1 MPAEGVIRRRPQKQK
16 DRRGGRQ
23 WHGNPQDWSTPAPA
37 SLDDLDLM
45 RDGSRGERFGNRRHG
60 TATERTRSNVRQR
73 TTPPVGVEGSVG
85 QRRHGVFIQAVGLGD
100 GGLARVEKLS
110 QVIETVEIA
119 HILPDMG
126 RPTPFRVLS
135 RVRITARARYTWL

>member
-1 MPAEGVIRRRPQKQK
+1 MPAEGVLRRRPQKQK

-23 WHGNPQDWSTPAPA
+23 WHGNPQDWSTAASA
-37 SLDDLDLM
+37 SLEF
-45 RDGSRGERFGNRRHG
+45 RGERFGNRCYG